1 MANIVITETT
11 PNVTVNSSNNTVTVT
26 NDTSNIVVSNI
37 AVADIDQVLLALSVN
52 DTGGDG
58 SLSYNNTSGVF
69 TYTGPSASEVRAHI
83 SNTDPVLYNSSTGV
97 VSLNNTTLLSGQT
110 TANLSEN
117 TNLYYTNERVRDT
130 IANTLVAGANITIT
144 NDDANNT
151 TTIAADLTGDIDSV
165 VAGSGL
171 TGGGS
176 SGDVTLNV
184 GSGYGI
190 TVNADSIE
198 LTNSEVQAQAN
209 VALGNNTTD
218 NLSEGSTN
226 LYYTNARANAAF
238 VDSLDNITT
247 AISSNANITTTA
259 NIQGAVIKGTS
270 IAISGDSSITG
281 NLNVTGNIN
290 SETVTD
296 LFVEDRNITLQFG
309 ATGTPSAN
317 SQIFVDR
324 GSESNSYIKWDENG
338 DAWKFSNDGSTE
350 YKIPASTSDLAE
362 GTNLYYTQARFDT
375 AFSGKSTTNLS
386 EGTNLYFTNARAN
399 AAFVDS
405 LDNITT
411 ALSSNA
417 NITTTANV
425 AGANF
430 IGNVTGNVTGSP
442 SSLAGLDT
450 DDLSEGSSNLYF
462 TTARANSAI
471 GAYTGNLTAVN
482 TTGNITTTANASVN
496 TLLTDNIESGSGANV
511 NIKGQ
516 ANGIHFN
523 KTITSTE
530 SRIFDVD
537 TEGYGVKDA
546 DVGTNFDNVSFKS
559 LMCQLSATAGGNTA
573 TISPLFGGAF
583 GTTVFLGR
591 QTSATAFTSSFGLG
605 ATAEAALTNATGS
618 GGAGGNAKGWT
629 VYVLADASS
638 TTSLPKESFMTSI
651 SGNVATFSE
660 NFTQNIS
667 AGAGGFSALLVPGA
681 ASTTQNLAFS
691 IDTDSS
697 NTSIPFVSIRPRYS
711 EYDLP
716 QTLSNVTLD
725 AISYNTSGGASTV
738 DLANVVTRN
747 MAEIKTNPGS
757 GFRLTDGS
765 LLIGNSLTPDVSTIG
780 QNTLQPSKASL
791 QGIASELDGKTTY
804 TVDNAPMNKLNMYNF
819 TDNSIPTL
827 AAAAGNTLP
836 TWTTFLGQS
845 GNNIVDARQ
854 IGAPTIDMRLN
865 GGNSSNRSV
874 SSLAIGSNVAIG
886 KINFGGR
893 SLDLTAVDPFYAPTS
908 ISVFTAKDRAVTD
921 NVASAD
927 FYLTN
932 THKTSYRNGTDVSAG
947 GIPSTFI
954 ANQAG
959 NTIIAAKADGTVS
972 LRPQRDYGADGTTGN
987 ATYTQNR
994 FPDELHEFHSFLN
1007 AGYLGTKT
1015 GTLVEI
1021 QPKSGQTFDNTS
1033 GFNYD
1038 SKGDATLRLTTHEA
1052 NSSVKAKWD
1061 IRNEQSSSNLVI
1073 AKDGADIVDITAS
1086 EITSTI
1092 PIAFDPATSTSASIA
1107 FTKPT
1112 IHGNATTAL
1121 TADITNDLTNAKL
1134 GIVQKIYH
1142 NHSSAPSVPGG
1153 WVKVGE
1159 NDYITGTRNII
1170 YAEFAEGTR
1179 VEYWIV
1185 HEAS

>member
-1 MANIVITETT
+1 MEMKDLNYKKWVVI
-11 PNVTVNSSNNTVTVT
+11 
-26 NDTSNIVVSNI
+26 
-37 AVADIDQVLLALSVN
+37 
-52 DTGGDG
+52 G
-58 SLSYNNTSGVF
+58 
-69 TYTGPSASEVRAHI
+69 
-83 SNTDPVLYNSSTGV
+83 
-97 VSLNNTTLLSGQT
+97 LSGLIGVSHIGMIGLLGTRKEPIAQSKWPLI
-110 TANLSEN
+110 NLPAGD
-117 TNLYYTNERVRDT
+117 YTSYEVE
-130 IANTLVAGANITIT
+130 AG
-144 NDDANNT
+144 
-151 TTIAADLTGDIDSV
+151 
-165 VAGSGL
+165 
-171 TGGGS
+171 
-176 SGDVTLNV
+176 
-184 GSGYGI
+184 
-190 TVNADSIE
+190 
-198 LTNSEVQAQAN
+198 
-209 VALGNNTTD
+209 
-218 NLSEGSTN
+218 
-226 LYYTNARANAAF
+226 
-238 VDSLDNITT
+238 
-247 AISSNANITTTA
+247 
-259 NIQGAVIKGTS
+259 
-270 IAISGDSSITG
+270 
-281 NLNVTGNIN
+281 
-290 SETVTD
+290 
-296 LFVEDRNITLQFG
+296 
-309 ATGTPSAN
+309 
-317 SQIFVDR
+317 
-324 GSESNSYIKWDENG
+324 
-338 DAWKFSNDGSTE
+338 
-350 YKIPASTSDLAE
+350 
-362 GTNLYYTQARFDT
+362 
-375 AFSGKSTTNLS
+375 
-386 EGTNLYFTNARAN
+386 
-399 AAFVDS
+399 
-405 LDNITT
+405 
-411 ALSSNA
+411 
-417 NITTTANV
+417 
-425 AGANF
+425 
-430 IGNVTGNVTGSP
+430 
-442 SSLAGLDT
+442 
-450 DDLSEGSSNLYF
+450 
-462 TTARANSAI
+462 
-471 GAYTGNLTAVN
+471 
-482 TTGNITTTANASVN
+482 
-496 TLLTDNIESGSGANV
+496 
-511 NIKGQ
+511 
-516 ANGIHFN
+516 
-523 KTITSTE
+523 
-530 SRIFDVD
+530 
-537 TEGYGVKDA
+537 TEGYAIKDA

-559 LMCQLSATAGGNTA
+559 LMCQLTATAGSNTA

-583 GTTVFLGR
+583 GTTIMFGR
-591 QTSATAFTSSFGLG
+591 QVSATTFTTSFGIG
-605 ATAEAALTNATGS
+605 ATAEAALTNATGI
-618 GGAGGNAKGWT
+618 GGCGANAKGWT
-629 VYVLADASS
+629 VYVLADSSS

-667 AGAGGFSALLVPGA
+667 AGAAGFSALLVAGA
-681 ASTTQNLAFS
+681 ASTTQNIAFS
-691 IDTDSS
+691 IDTDTS
-697 NTSIPFVSIRPRYS
+697 NTSIPFVSMRPRYS

-716 QTLSNVTLD
+716 AVLSNVTLD
-725 AISYNTSGGASTV
+725 AISYDTGGGASTV

-804 TVDNAPMNKLNMYNF
+804 TVDDAPMNKLNMYNF

-854 IGAPTIDMRLN
+854 LGAPTIDMRLN

-874 SSLAIGSNVAIG
+874 SSLAVGSNVAIG

-908 ISVFTAKDRAVTD
+908 IAVYTAKDRAVTD
-921 NVASAD
+921 NVASSD
-927 FYLTN
+927 FYITN
-932 THKTSYRNGTDVSAG
+932 THKTSYRNGANVSAG

-959 NTIIAAKADGTVS
+959 NTIIATKSDGTVS

-994 FPDELHEFHSFLN
+994 FPDELHEFHTFLN

-1021 QPKSGQTFDNTS
+1021 QPKSGQTFDNTD

-1092 PIAFDPATSTSASIA
+1092 PIAFDPATSTSANIA

-1142 NHSSAPSVPGG
+1142 NHSSAPSFPGG
-1153 WVKVGE
+1153 WVQVGE